1 MIKRRSII
9 VTLFVALSFVSFGF
23 VKNAEALTLT
33 PVRLEISGDAGST
46 VSSEITLINDRD
58 TEETFYSSYANFEAQ
73 GETGS
78 PNFVDPVEGLGT
90 WIKTDEVVVLG
101 PGTSK
106 IIPVTITIPAGTE
119 AGGYFAAV
127 FFGTNNPNLGDA
139 GSVSIGA
146 KTGVLVLLRVN
157 GEVSEQGGILEYD
170 TKDHKRF
177 FTSLPVDFYYRFQ
190 NTGGDRV
197 KPEGDITIKHF
208 LGFVRARVPANLV
221 EGNVLPN
228 QIRRFEASWQSRNG
242 ESVKEGEKLNFIESV
257 KNQWANFAFGYYKA
271 NISLTYG
278 EGDKITE
285 SSVGVWVFP
294 WQLLLTIIV
303 ALFTVRF
310 IWRKVSI
317 HRRKELMSEM
327 REEIM
332 KEMNNKSNTEKTHI
346 QF

>member
-1 MIKRRSII
+1 MLKRTSIVI
-9 VTLFVALSFVSFGF
+9 LLIALSFVSFGF
-23 VKNAEALTLT
+23 TKNAQALTLT
-33 PVRLEISGDAGST
+33 PVRLELSGDAGNT
-46 VSSEITLINDRD
+46 VTSEITLINDRD

-90 WIKTDEVVVLG
+90 WIKTDEVVVLA

-106 IIPVTITIPAGTE
+106 IIPVTITIPSNTE
-119 AGGYFAAV
+119 PGGYFAAV

-197 KPEGDITIKHF
+197 KPEGDITVKHF
-208 LGFVRARVPANLV
+208 LGFVRARIPANLV

-228 QIRRFEASWQSRNG
+228 QIRRFEASWQSKNG
-242 ESVKEGEKLNFIESV
+242 TSVSSDEKLNFIESV
-257 KNQWANFAFGYYKA
+257 KNQWFNFAFGYYKA
-271 NISLTYG
+271 NISLVYG
-278 EGDKITE
+278 EAEKITE

-303 ALFTVRF
+303 VLFIVRF
-310 IWRKVSI
+310 IWKRVSI

-332 KEMNNKSNTEKTHI
+332 KEMNNKTNTEKTHI

>member
-1 MIKRRSII
+1 MSKKTFIFSILLI
-9 VTLFVALSFVSFGF
+9 LCAVSFG
-23 VKNAEALTLT
+23 VSKQAHALTLT
-33 PVRLEISGDAGST
+33 PVRIELSGDAGT
-46 VSSEITLINDRD
+46 VVTSEITLINDRD

-78 PNFVDPVEGLGT
+78 PNFVDPTEGLGT
-90 WIKTDEVVVLG
+90 WIRTDDVVVLS

-106 IIPVTITIPAGTE
+106 IIPVSITIPTNAE
-119 AGGYFAAV
+119 PGGYFAAV

-157 GEVSEQGGILEYD
+157 GDVDENGGILEFD
-170 TKDHKRF
+170 TKNGTRF
-177 FTSLPVDFYYRFQ
+177 FTSLPVSFYYRFQ

-208 LGFVRARVPANLV
+208 IGFTKARVPANLV

-228 QIRRFEASWQSRNG
+228 QIRRFEATWQSRSG
-242 ESVKEGEKLNFIESV
+242 DSVPQENMNFFDNV
-257 KNQWANFAFGYYKA
+257 KSQWSNFAFGYYKA
-271 NISLTYG
+271 NIALSYG
-278 EGDKITE
+278 ESNLITDA
-285 SSVGVWVFP
+285 SVGIWVFP
-294 WQLLLTIIV
+294 WHLLLTLIV
-303 ALFTVRF
+303 LIMLVNF
-310 IWRKVSI
+310 IWKKATKH
-317 HRRKELMSEM
+317 HRESLKNEM

-332 KEMNNKSNTEKTHI
+332 KEMSGKSPSDKEHI